1 MWYNFSNLSLYRTKV
16 QEDTM
21 MDYRLHTPE
30 GVKDYLPK
38 EYMLKRKTQNN
49 IEKIFSSFNYKP
61 VESPT
66 FEYIEVYEGKGSV
79 DTKTMYK
86 FVDRDGSVLA
96 LRPDVTPAIGRIAT
110 TSYNSNDIPMR
121 FAYVGNAFRYNEH
134 YQGKLREF
142 TQAGIE
148 LIGVSGVEADAE
160 VLTVAIESLL
170 SAGLKDFRIDIG
182 NVLFLQGVLEEA
194 GISHKLCEKI
204 QDSIVNK
211 NYVQVSS
218 LIENTHI
225 KPEHKRIFKELP
237 LLIGGIEI
245 IDTVKNMVNNE
256 KSLNAIKHLQQIYE
270 ILDLNGLSK
279 YISFD
284 FSVIGHFDYYTS
296 LIFRGYARGTGFSVI
311 DGGRYDKLIADYPA
325 VGFGIKIIDLMAAV
339 EYQSDFGA
347 EKNNAVVVA
356 FAENSRENA
365 YKLAAALRKKGV
377 VVENSLCGYSIDDNK
392 EYVNKKGHT
401 ALYYVENDKVS
412 VFENNDKKV
421 LGFNELLGKEA

>member
-1 MWYNFSNLSLYRTKV
+1 
-16 QEDTM
+16 M

-38 EYMLKRKTQNN
+38 EYALKRKTQNN
-49 IEKIFSSFNYKP
+49 IEEVFQSFGYKL
-61 VESPT
+61 VDSPT

-79 DTKTMYK
+79 DPKTMYK

-110 TSYNSNDIPMR
+110 TSYSGENIPMR

-170 SAGLKDFRIDIG
+170 NAGLENFRIDIG
-182 NVLFLQGVLEEA
+182 NVLFIQGLMEEA
-194 GISHKLCEKI
+194 HIPQDICDKI
-204 QDSIVNK
+204 QDSIVDK
-211 NYVQVSS
+211 NYVQVSEI
-218 LIENTHI
+218 IENADIDDKI
-225 KPEHKRIFKELP
+225 KAIFKQLP
-237 LLIGGIEI
+237 LLIGGVEI
-245 IDTVKNMVNNE
+245 IDSVKAMVSNE
-256 KSLNAIKHLQQIYE
+256 KSLNAIKYLEEIYE
-270 ILDLNGLSK
+270 ILCANKLEQ

-311 DGGRYDKLIADYPA
+311 DGGRYDNLIADYPA
-325 VGFGIKIIDLMAAV
+325 VGFGIKIIDLISAI
-339 EYQSDFGA
+339 EYQNKS
-347 EKNNAVVVA
+347 VA
-356 FAENSRENA
+356 DEENSVLMSFSAGSRCQA
-365 YKLAAALRKKGV
+365 YKLASKLRSLGL
-377 VVENSLCGYSIDDNK
+377 VVENSLEGNDL
-392 EYVNKKGHT
+392 EANKKYAQAKAINT
-401 ALYYVENDKVS
+401 LYYVKENT
-412 VFENNDKKV
+412 V
-421 LGFNELLGKEA
+421 LVIDEGEEKEIDLSQFVGEEE

>member
-1 MWYNFSNLSLYRTKV
+1 
-16 QEDTM
+16 M

-38 EYMLKRKTQNN
+38 EYALKRKTQNN
-49 IEKIFSSFNYKP
+49 IEKIFNSFNYKL

-79 DTKTMYK
+79 NTKTMYK

-110 TSYNSNDIPMR
+110 TSYSSEDVPMR

-148 LIGVSGVEADAE
+148 LIGASGAEADAE

-170 SAGLKDFRIDIG
+170 SAGLENFRIDIG

-194 GISHKLCEKI
+194 GISQELSVKI

-211 NYVQVSS
+211 NYVQVNS

-245 IDTVKNMVNNE
+245 IDTVRAMVNNE
-256 KSLNAIKHLQQIYE
+256 KSLNAIKHLQQVYE
-270 ILDLNGLSK
+270 ILSLNGLGR

-325 VGFGIKIIDLMAAV
+325 VGFGIKIIDLISAI
-339 EYQSDFGA
+339 EYQNSFVVTE
-347 EKNNAVVVA
+347 EKTVLVA
-356 FAENSRENA
+356 FDEDSRANG
-365 YKLAAALRKKGV
+365 YKLASNLRNKGV
-377 VVENSLCGYSIDDNK
+377 IVENSLWGYSLEDNK
-392 EYVNKKGHT
+392 KYALDKGIDVF
-401 ALYYVENDKVS
+401 YYVRGNSVIVLENGVEKTLD
-412 VFENNDKKV
+412 
-421 LGFNELLGKEA
+421 LIQLLEEEA